1 MKKWFRYIIYVLIV
15 SAVCAFVILADGRL
29 TEEEDI
35 AEEDYFTA
43 NI

>member
-15 SAVCAFVILADGRL
+15 SAVCAFFIIEGGQL